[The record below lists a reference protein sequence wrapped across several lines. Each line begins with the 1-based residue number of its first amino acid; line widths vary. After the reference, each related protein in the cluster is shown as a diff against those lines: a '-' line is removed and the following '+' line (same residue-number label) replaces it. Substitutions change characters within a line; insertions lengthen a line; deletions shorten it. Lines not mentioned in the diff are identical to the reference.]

1 MHPFVRPLTFVLP
14 LWLIACSSTPV
25 SSPAPVADAAGTPTS
40 QAVAGATPGASP
52 STAARPDLASAPL
65 DPNAAAG
72 HERSVFFEFDDAIVS
87 SEYASLI
94 QRHGRH
100 LQANPAAKIVV
111 QGNTD
116 ERGGSEYNLALGQ
129 RRAEA
134 VKAALRVYGVRDAQ
148 IEAVSL
154 GEERPHVQGHDES
167 AWRQNR
173 RADIVYPR

>member
-1 MHPFVRPLTFVLP
+1 MHPLVRPLTLVLP

-25 SSPAPVADAAGTPTS
+25 ATTAADGTAAAPASPAAAAATSDAAPS
-40 QAVAGATPGASP
+40 AT
-52 STAARPDLASAPL
+52 ARPDVAAAPL
-65 DPNAAAG
+65 DPGAALG
-72 HERSVFFEFDDAIVS
+72 RERSVFFEFDDAIVR
-87 SEYASLI
+87 SEYAALVQS
-94 QRHGRH
+94 HGRY
-100 LQANPAAKIVV
+100 LQSRPATKIVV

-148 IEAVSL
+148 IEAVSF
-154 GEERPHVQGHDES
+154 GEERPQADGHDEG